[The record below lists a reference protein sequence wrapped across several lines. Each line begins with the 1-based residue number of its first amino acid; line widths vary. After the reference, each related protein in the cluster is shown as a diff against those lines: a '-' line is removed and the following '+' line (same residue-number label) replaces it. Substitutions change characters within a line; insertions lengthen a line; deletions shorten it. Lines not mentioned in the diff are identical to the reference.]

1 MALEQILANKN
12 STSFILI
19 NDTIRLSSLPL
30 LIDISKRALDDNKT
44 VIAILTETSPQA
56 WRERFSHDSNIFI
69 VDCYSDP
76 FGWDD
81 ASDHNCQNTVKITD
95 IQAIEKS
102 ILSTVINKTLTS
114 PNFQLIVDSLI
125 PFAQI
130 SQQRTYQLV
139 KSLES
144 LTTESSRLAIGF
156 HSDLKLVAKSGLALQ
171 SSLTRLASVII
182 QLEPLKERTHFET
195 QSALTGFI
203 PQDTFSYLTVTSN
216 CTTKGGIAHIEWR
229 KKSGKVQYHSDGFV
243 LNSKGYLDVVPVS
256 QLTGV
261 VEQQPEEIE
270 AMEVDK
276 KSDPTANLSFNLSL
290 TEEQRKAKDS
300 LVLPF
305 MKAQQLE
312 VSTEEEKKSG
322 GLIYYDP
329 DAADDFDDEDPDEDL
344 DI

>member
-1 MALEQILANKN
+1 MALEQILNNKN

-19 NDTIRLSSLPL
+19 NDTIRLSSLSL

-56 WRERFSHDSNIFI
+56 WRERFNDNANIFI

-76 FGWDD
+76 FGWDND
-81 ASDHNCQNTVKITD
+81 SESHDQNTVKITD

-102 ILSTVINKTLTS
+102 ILSVVVNKVLES
-114 PNFQLIVDSLI
+114 PSFQIIVDSLI

-130 SQQRTYQLV
+130 SQHRTYQFV

-156 HSDLKLVAKSGLALQ
+156 HSDLKLISKSGLTLQ
-171 SSLTRLASVII
+171 NSLTRLASVII

-229 KKSGKVQYHSDGFV
+229 KKSGKVQYHSDGFL
-243 LNSKGYLDVVPVS
+243 LNSKGYLDIVPVS

-261 VEQQPEEIE
+261 VEQQPEDTE
-270 AMEVDK
+270 AMEIDK

-290 TEEQRKAKDS
+290 TDEQRKAKDN

-312 VSTEEEKKSG
+312 VSVEEEKKSG